1 VAREDPDRVAGGST
15 FLWTSTDGRTWT
27 NTPWSA
33 DQQGPLRSFA
43 SDGTHILWE
52 GWAASGPLPLFVS
65 GDGASWRS
73 LDIGGATDTAPLADN
88 SYSSNP
94 RVRTATLVPGGLV
107 AIGDDGTTGAGVVW
121 IVRAVTAP

>member
-1 VAREDPDRVAGGST
+1 M
-15 FLWTSTDGRTWT
+15 
-27 NTPWSA
+27 PWSA

-65 GDGASWRS
+65 GDGATWRA
-73 LDIGGATDTAPLADN
+73 LNIGGATDTAPLADT
-88 SYSSNP
+88 SSGPQVVKALLMPN
-94 RVRTATLVPGGLV
+94 GLV
-107 AIGDDGTTGAGVVW
+107 AVGLDGSTGDSLVW